1 MYTRSVRY
9 SCVHGRI
16 LKYLLRTPYL
26 GTSTGYYPTY
36 LLNLPVPR
44 YYVIM
49 YPNLP
54 VQLSVVCTAVY
65 VHAHSVIVAAAV
77 SLFIYN
83 LQNNTRGER
92 ESF

>member
-1 MYTRSVRY
+1 MLLCTRTSE
-9 SCVHGRI
+9 
-16 LKYLLRTPYL
+16 PA
-26 GTSTGYYPTY
+26 GTA
-36 LLNLPVPR
+36 VA
-44 YYVIM
+44 
-49 YPNLP
+49 
-54 VQLSVVCTAVY
+54 SVVCRSTAVY